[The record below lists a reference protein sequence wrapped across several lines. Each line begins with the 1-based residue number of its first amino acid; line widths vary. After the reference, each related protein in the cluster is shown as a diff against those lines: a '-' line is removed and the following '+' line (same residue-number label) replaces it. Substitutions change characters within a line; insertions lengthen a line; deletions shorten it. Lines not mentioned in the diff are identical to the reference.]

1 MKTLLSEIKK
11 FRSFVKLNEDFN
23 DVRIALIGDSLIYYL
38 KDNELQEIP
47 ELVGDD
53 FTIKKLLKELLSV
66 GEFPEVDHVYVS
78 IGLNDR
84 FEDRKNIPF
93 LIDQL
98 EETFPNAEK
107 YVIKAI
113 VDDEYSYDI
122 EDEKERDMI
131 EDEIS
136 SYYDIFE
143 RNGITVIG
151 DYDSIDTTLG
161 FSNNKINQIKNE
173 IQKSLF
179 QNVVDTK
186 TSFTP
191 TVADEPFSLSD
202 NIDISGDDA
211 TDFDTIYE
219 FLERFEEIVD
229 SKNNYDSRVSSSFKA
244 DIEQIQIVLN
254 FLNSSYPVELTGK
267 YDTETEEAVY
277 EYQIKNNLTE
287 TGLCDHETLE
297 EMLYDLKA
305 KSFDDDD
312 LGKYLKELG
321 LELVGPDLTNG
332 IVKIVGLSGQKS
344 QNVQLMID
352 YMNDNDITNPFTQIG
367 ILCVI
372 GKESGFEPQN
382 EICYDNTSDSRIRDI
397 FGNCRTNDDKIA
409 RDWGNDSDGNPYTIT
424 TLKKDCEKFF
434 DAMYGKYAKD
444 CLSFDPGHDNDGDGY
459 RYRGRGFNG
468 ITFKS
473 NYRDIG
479 NRIGQDLVSDPDALN
494 DVDVAAAA
502 AVVFF
507 TGGKKGS
514 SLPNFTNVDDAIN
527 YFVDKNAGG
536 RGTNE
541 TRGNAFNQAKYFT
554 IVS

>member
-11 FRSFVKLNEDFN
+11 FRSFVKLNEDFS
-23 DVRIALIGDSLIYYL
+23 DVRIALIGDGLVYYL

-53 FTIKKLLKELLSV
+53 FTIRKLLKELLSV

-84 FEDRKNIPF
+84 FEDTKNIPF
-93 LIDQL
+93 LVDQL

-143 RNGITVIG
+143 RNGINVIG
-151 DYDSIDTTLG
+151 DYDSIDITLG

-244 DIEQIQIVLN
+244 DIEQIQIALN
-254 FLNSSYPVELTGK
+254 FLNPSYPVELTGK

-277 EYQIKNNLTE
+277 EYQIKNNLPE

-312 LGKYLKELG
+312 LGKYLQQIFGLDLNKTKKEIKKFKGTVDSVWKSFTDKIIDNFEGGYWNKDKTKSSSEICLNHPYDPIYDNSG
-321 LELVGPDLTNG
+321 ETLFG
-332 IVKIVGLSGQKS
+332 IDRRAG
-344 QNVQLMID
+344 NW
-352 YMNDNDITNPFTQIG
+352 DNDPEGREFFE
-367 ILCVI
+367 VI
-372 GKESGFEPQN
+372 DN
-382 EICYDNTSDSRIRDI
+382 EKDNAGDMTE
-397 FGNCRTNDDKIA
+397 FCKT
-409 RDWGNDSDGNPYTIT
+409 W
-424 TLKKDCEKFF
+424 
-434 DAMYGKYAKD
+434 KY
-444 CLSFDPGHDNDGDGY
+444 N
-459 RYRGRGFNG
+459 YRGGSLESELKLRASSLMKNSYDRNTKYFSSEAKEAVESDKRLLFHFAYACWNGPGFFQDFAN
-468 ITFKS
+468 
-473 NYRDIG
+473 DINKAVKEG
-479 NRIGQDLVSDPDALN
+479 KVGDDL
-494 DVDVAAAA
+494 VDVA
-502 AVVFF
+502 VQ
-507 TGGKKGS
+507 S
-514 SLPNFTNVDDAIN
+514 RN
-527 YFVDKNAGG
+527 
-536 RGTNE
+536 
-541 TRGNAFNQAKYFT
+541 NAFAGTDWESANQKV
-554 IVS
+554 IDIIKNDPSLKN

>member
-11 FRSFVKLNEDFN
+11 FRSFVKLNEDFS
-23 DVRIALIGDSLIYYL
+23 DVKIALIGDGLVYYL

-66 GEFPEVDHVYVS
+66 DEFPEVDHVYMS

-84 FEDRKNIPF
+84 FEDAKNIPF
-93 LIDQL
+93 LVDQL

-113 VDDEYSYDI
+113 VDNEYSYNV

-151 DYDSIDTTLG
+151 NYDSIDTTLG

-191 TVADEPFSLSD
+191 TIADEPFTISD
-202 NIDISGDDA
+202 NVDISGDDA

-254 FLNSSYPVELTGK
+254 FLNSSYPVEITGK

-277 EYQIKNNLTE
+277 EYQIKNNLPE
-287 TGLCDHETLE
+287 TGLCDYETLE

-305 KSFDDDD
+305 KSFDEDD
-312 LGKYLKELG
+312 LGKYLEQIFGLDLNKTEKEIKKFKG
-321 LELVGPDLTNG
+321 TVDSVWKSFTDKIIDNFEGGYWNNDRLTPSSEKCTDHPYSSFSYDSGETMFG
-332 IVKIVGLSGQKS
+332 IDRRAGNWDS
-344 QNVQLMID
+344 
-352 YMNDNDITNPFTQIG
+352 NPK
-367 ILCVI
+367 
-372 GKESGFEPQN
+372 GKEYFEIIDNEKKKYDKMKDFCKIWYHGYRGGSLESELKSRASELMKTSYDRNSNYLSSEAKKQVESDKRLLFHFAYACWNGSGFFQDFAE
-382 EICYDNTSDSRIRDI
+382 DI
-397 FGNCRTNDDKIA
+397 NNAVDDGKFGDE
-409 RDWGNDSDGNPYTIT
+409 
-424 TLKKDCEKFF
+424 L
-434 DAMYGKYAKD
+434 
-444 CLSFDPGHDNDGDGY
+444 
-459 RYRGRGFNG
+459 
-468 ITFKS
+468 
-473 NYRDIG
+473 
-479 NRIGQDLVSDPDALN
+479 
-494 DVDVAAAA
+494 VDVAIQ
-502 AVVFF
+502 
-507 TGGKKGS
+507 S
-514 SLPNFTNVDDAIN
+514 RN
-527 YFVDKNAGG
+527 
-536 RGTNE
+536 
-541 TRGNAFNQAKYFT
+541 NAFGGGDWSTVNNKVT
-554 IVS
+554 NIIKNDPSLKN